1 MTNADLTRRTLL
13 GAALASPILATPA
26 LAAPASHKLVLRESS
41 ALLAG
46 DGHPLTRVWAFNGE
60 MPGPVL
66 RVRQGERLRVEV
78 ENRLKQSTSMHWH
91 GIRLENA
98 MDGVPGLTQKPI
110 PPGGRFTYDFVAPDA
125 GTYWYH
131 PHLGSAE
138 QLGRGLA
145 GALIVEE
152 AEPLPPGS
160 FDRDITWLLADYRL
174 DRAAQITPDFL
185 NPMDTSHAGRIGNTV
200 TINGAAP
207 RDLRLRAG
215 ERLRLRLINAANAR
229 IFALDFAG
237 HAPLI
242 LALDGQALAQPAA
255 PAKGL
260 VTLAPGQRADLLLDA
275 SAQPGSRHTVL
286 ERYYGGDP
294 WKLTDLAYAPEAPL
308 REKAAPPVLLPAPG
322 IPEPDLAAA
331 RRIDIAIAG
340 GMGGGMGAG
349 MMGGAHGHGQGMVWT
364 LNGQS
369 MQEDPEAHQSHPPL
383 FSARR
388 GENLVIT
395 FRNLTVWAHP
405 MHLHGH
411 SFRLLTRNGQPVP
424 GRPWLDTV
432 LLEQT
437 DQVELAFQADNPGN
451 WMMHCHVLEHQAS
464 GMMAVFRVG

>member
-1 MTNADLTRRTLL
+1 
-13 GAALASPILATPA
+13 
-26 LAAPASHKLVLRESS
+26 V
-41 ALLAG
+41 
-46 DGHPLTRVWAFNGE
+46 
-60 MPGPVL
+60 
-66 RVRQGERLRVEV
+66 
-78 ENRLKQSTSMHWH
+78 HWH

-110 PPGGRFTYDFVAPDA
+110 PPGGSFVYDFVAPDA

-138 QLGRGLA
+138 QLGRGLS

-152 AEPLPPGS
+152 AEPLSAGS

-185 NPMDTSHAGRIGNTV
+185 NPMDTSHAGWLGNTV
-200 TINGAAP
+200 TINGAVP
-207 RDLRLRAG
+207 RDMRLRTG

-229 IFALDFAG
+229 IFALDFTG

-242 LALDGQALAQPAA
+242 LALDGQPLAQPVA

-260 VTLAPGQRADLLLDA
+260 VTLAPGQRVDLLLDA
-275 SAQPGSRHTVL
+275 AGQPGSRHAVL

-294 WKLTDLAYAPEAPL
+294 WKLTDLAYAGEAPL
-308 REKAAPPVLLPAPG
+308 RTAFPAPLILPAPK
-322 IPEPDLAAA
+322 IPEPDLGAA
-331 RRIDIAIAG
+331 RRIDIAING
-340 GMGGGMGAG
+340 GMGGGMGGNMMGGG
-349 MMGGAHGHGQGMVWT
+349 MMGGAHGHDQGMVWT
-364 LNGQS
+364 LNGQA
-369 MQEDPEAHQSHPPL
+369 MREDPEAHQAHPPL

-388 GENLVIT
+388 DETLVIT

-411 SFRLLTRNGQPVP
+411 SFRLLTRNGQPVA

-432 LLEQT
+432 LLEQA
-437 DQVELAFQADNPGN
+437 DQVEIAFKADNPGD

-464 GMMAVFRVG
+464 GMMAVFKVG